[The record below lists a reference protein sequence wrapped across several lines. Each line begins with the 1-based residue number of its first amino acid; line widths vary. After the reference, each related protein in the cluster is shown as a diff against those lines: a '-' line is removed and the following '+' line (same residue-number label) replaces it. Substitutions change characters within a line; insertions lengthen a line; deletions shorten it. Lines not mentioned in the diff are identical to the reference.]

1 VRRLQLILCLTTLA
15 LAAACATAARA
26 SEPPP
31 GAALI
36 AKYAVPN
43 TGNVTAGFGALWV
56 GDGFDNAVEK
66 VDPGTGAIVAA
77 ITVGN
82 GAFGVIRAGER
93 AVWIANAG
101 DNTVSKID
109 PGTNTVVATIDVG
122 LLPEG
127 IAVTPGAV
135 WVANHHSESVSR
147 IDPAT
152 NTVVDTIL
160 VGDPSLFAG
169 GPAFIGTAA
178 GSVWVDV
185 PNLDAVVRIDASTD
199 QVVATIPVKGP
210 CGEVLGTASTVW
222 VAGGGCSTGITR
234 IDTATNAAIGDK
246 VNAGG
251 KTIGLT
257 TGFES
262 VWFTT
267 LLTGFLAQADPAN
280 GAILSQLKLGPK
292 FSTFGVAGGF
302 GSLWVADG
310 NGSLLQIQPS

>member
-1 VRRLQLILCLTTLA
+1 MRRLLLILGLATLA
-15 LAAACATAARA
+15 LAAALAAAARA

-31 GAALI
+31 GAVLI

-56 GDGFDNAVEK
+56 GDGFDNAVQR
-66 VDPGTGAIVAA
+66 VDPTTGTIVAT
-77 ITVGN
+77 IPVGN
-82 GAFGVIRAGER
+82 GAFGVLRAGEG

-109 PGTNTVVATIDVG
+109 PATNAVVATIDVG

-127 IAVTPGAV
+127 IAITPGAV
-135 WVANHHSESVSR
+135 WVANHHSESVSK
-147 IDPAT
+147 IDPTT

-160 VGDPSLFAG
+160 VGDSSLFAG

-210 CGEVLGTASTVW
+210 CGEVLGTASTIW

-251 KTIGLT
+251 KTIGLAS
-257 TGFES
+257 GFGS

-267 LLTGFLAQADPAN
+267 LLTSFLVQADPAT
-280 GAILSQLKLGPK
+280 GAIASQLKLGPK
-292 FSTFGVAGGF
+292 FSAFGVAAGLGD
-302 GSLWVADG
+302 LWVADG
-310 NGSLLQIQPS
+310 SGSLLQIQPT

>member
-1 VRRLQLILCLTTLA
+1 MRRLQLILAIATLA
-15 LAAACATAARA
+15 LAAAVAAAARA

-31 GAALI
+31 GAALT

-56 GDGFDNAVEK
+56 GDGFDNAVHK
-66 VDPGTGAIVAA
+66 VDPATGAILAT
-77 ITVGN
+77 IPVGN
-82 GAFGVIRAGER
+82 GAFGVLRAGEG

-109 PGTNTVVATIDVG
+109 PTSNDVVATIDVG

-127 IAVTPGAV
+127 IAITPGAV

-147 IDPAT
+147 IDPTT

-160 VGDPSLFAG
+160 VGDPSLFSG

-185 PNLDAVVRIDASTD
+185 PNLDAVVRIDTSTD

-210 CGEVLGTASTVW
+210 CGELLGTASTVW
-222 VAGGGCSTGITR
+222 VAGGGCSNGITR
-234 IDTATNAAIGDK
+234 IDPATNATVGDK

-257 TGFES
+257 SGFGS

-267 LLTGFLAQADPAN
+267 LLTSFLAQADPVT
-280 GAILSQLKLGPK
+280 GAILSQLKLGPQ
-292 FSTFGVAGGF
+292 FSTFGVTAGF
-302 GSLWVADG
+302 GDIWVTDG
-310 NGSLLQIQPS
+310 NGSLLQLQPN